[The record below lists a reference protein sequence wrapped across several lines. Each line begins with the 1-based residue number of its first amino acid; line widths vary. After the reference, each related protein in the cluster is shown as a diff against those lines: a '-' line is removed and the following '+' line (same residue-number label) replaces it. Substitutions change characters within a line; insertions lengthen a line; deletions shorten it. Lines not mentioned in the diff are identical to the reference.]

1 MRAEIEKFGHL
12 HITGFIDSFWTG
24 NFGAYPVITPNDVS
38 AADRTCAV
46 MVIASQHFQEI
57 AQRLAPL
64 GFSDIRDVGS
74 YILKHV
80 DLILAAQ
87 KLEDLPLAEVTR
99 RKEGRAAVRTR
110 QAIAYAIWLS
120 LLETMIPQPYLSV

>member
-24 NFGAYPVITPNDVS
+24 SFGAYPVITPNNVP
-38 AADRTCAV
+38 AAHRTCAV
-46 MVIASQHFQEI
+46 MVIANQHFQEI
-57 AQRLAPL
+57 AQWLAPL

-80 DLILAAQ
+80 DLIQ
-87 KLEDLPLAEVTR
+87 RHKN
-99 RKEGRAAVRTR
+99 
-110 QAIAYAIWLS
+110 
-120 LLETMIPQPYLSV
+120 